1 MEPVFRAA
9 AWGHMCAPVSLANE
23 VAACESMVAGCT
35 AALARLAGRGGEAG
49 DEAALASGVSA
60 VTGEALSA
68 RGRAA
73 TVVRLGERRSLAAAR
88 AFFEARAAGAEG
100 LEYYQERRLKGLG
113 LLDEGGRTTYDS
125 FFEDGI
131 A

>member
-1 MEPVFRAA
+1 
-9 AWGHMCAPVSLANE
+9 
-23 VAACESMVAGCT
+23 VAGCT
-35 AALARLAGRGGEAG
+35 AALARFVGSGGEAG
-49 DEAALASGVSA
+49 DEEALATGVSA
-60 VTGEALSA
+60 VTGQPLSA

-73 TVVRLGERRSLAAAR
+73 TVVRLGERRALLAAR
-88 AFFEARAAGAEG
+88 SFFEARAAGAEG
-100 LEYYQERRLKGLG
+100 LEFYQERRLKGLG